1 MKQDYKQVIRT
12 VQSMATVTCKY
23 HVQTPARWA
32 CAHCQI
38 NFCVDCVAKPKQAGK
53 SPHCPVC
60 DKDLTSLGAGNVVV
74 PFWYR
79 LGKMFL
85 YPAYLAPLILLLV
98 ITGSFYLF
106 AFFPFPVGPLL
117 DVVLFVVFFKYAYVA
132 LEDTAHGHMTPRE
145 LSSDALTDNM
155 VLPFKQFVLMAALG
169 GVNFTIYDMFGSVM
183 GWLTYFL
190 IIFAIPACTMVLA
203 MEHSF
208 FKAFNPLLVFTVI
221 RRIGLSY
228 LLMFGLINLISGAA
242 GTLAGMLQ
250 ESISPKIAALIYTFA
265 GMYFTLIVFHL
276 MGYLLYQYHEELGY
290 SVEIETDVHAATNQ
304 GAYVG
309 PELRAVEI
317 LIAEGKTQ
325 EAAQRLS
332 QIIADTPGDLE
343 ARDRMLKLARIM
355 SDNALHARQGQDYIS
370 YLFHENKVGMATK
383 IYQDCVAF
391 DKQFRPARPTER
403 VEIAKMLKA
412 NSQAKAAVAIL
423 GNLHTEFPSFDGI
436 PTAYLMVAKLVCEQF
451 ADDQKA
457 RQILQFLQ
465 KYYPNHAT
473 AAEVQEYLAVVE
485 KLAAVKK

>member
-1 MKQDYKQVIRT
+1 
-12 VQSMATVTCKY
+12 MATVTCKY

-32 CAHCQI
+32 CEHCQI
-38 NFCVDCVAKPKQAGK
+38 NFCVDCVAKPKQADK
-53 SPHCPVC
+53 PPRCPVC

-85 YPAYLAPLILLLV
+85 YPAYPAPLILMLV
-98 ITGSFYLF
+98 ITGLFYLF
-106 AFFPFPVGPLL
+106 VFFPFPIGPLL
-117 DVVLFVVFFKYAYVA
+117 DLVLFVVFFKYAYVS

-145 LSSDALTDNM
+145 LSNEALTDNM

-169 GVNFTIYDMFGSVM
+169 GVNFTIFDMFGSAM
-183 GWLTYFL
+183 GWLAY
-190 IIFAIPACTMVLA
+190 IVINFALPASTMVLA

-221 RRIGLSY
+221 QRIGLSY
-228 LLMFGLINLISGAA
+228 LLMFGLINLLSGAA
-242 GTLAGMLQ
+242 GIIPGMLHNV
-250 ESISPKIAALIYTFA
+250 ISPTIAALIYTFT
-265 GMYFTLIVFHL
+265 GMYFILIIFHL

-290 SVEIETDVHAATNQ
+290 TVEVETDVHAVTNK
-304 GAYVG
+304 GPYVG

-332 QIIADTPGDLE
+332 QIIADTPGDIE
-343 ARDRMLKLARIM
+343 ARDRVLKLARLIN
-355 SDNALHARQGQDYIS
+355 DNALHTRQAQDYIS
-370 YLFHENKVGMATK
+370 YLFHENKIGMATK

-391 DKQFRPARPTER
+391 DKQFRPARPNER

-473 AAEVQEYLAVVE
+473 AAEVNEYMAVVD